1 MRSGALVC
9 MWCGILWCALMKGM
23 NQSVSKFQKA
33 RKLQIAMVPAFFG
46 VISLLVLVGI
56 EGYIM

>member
-1 MRSGALVC
+1 MKSGALVC
-9 MWCGILWCALMKGM
+9 GVASYVVLMKGM
-23 NQSVSKFQKA
+23 NQNVSKFQKA